1 MPPWHDNAASVS
13 ALNEQIRNIELTR
26 QVYANNDKL
35 SSVELAGG

>member
-13 ALNEQIRNIELTR
+13 ALSEQIRNIELTR